1 MLDHQKGLCVAQ
13 HFRGILLEI
22 LKRTQDL
29 VRRNAEEAKN
39 LNHLKFSST
48 LSHLLPNFPHIL
60 SFVLTYF
67 QENGPFFSEGMR
79 EDEYSLVIETAYRF
93 LSFSPTSF
101 RGLWNWS
108 ILCEVN
114 YLTSEET
121 KRSFIKTMSIVL
133 NCSNREISEL
143 QTNIYDNSIISQTKA
158 AENFYCQLKN
168 RDENLQRTKQ
178 TNIAD
183 TANQNE
189 DDTNEIV
196 FTEND
201 LLGAHIITAN
211 MLVPRISKSSLSSQE
226 LVVVPS
232 MRRNVEALTLAV
244 VSGKAVLI
252 CGAVGSGKTS
262 LVEHFASLTGRDK
275 PPYLFKVQLGD
286 QTDSK
291 VG

>member
-29 VRRNAEEAKN
+29 VQRNAEEAKY
-39 LNHLKFSST
+39 LNHLKFCST
-48 LSHLLPNFPHIL
+48 LSHLLPKFPHIL

-67 QENGPFFSEGMR
+67 REIGPFFSERMR

-93 LSFSPTSF
+93 LSFSPTTF
-101 RGLWNWS
+101 RELWNWG

-114 YLTSEET
+114 YLTNEGT
-121 KRSFIKTMSIVL
+121 KRSFVKTMSIVL
-133 NCSNREISEL
+133 NCSNKEISEL
-143 QTNIYDNSIISQTKA
+143 QTNIYDNSIISRTKA

-189 DDTNEIV
+189 EDTNEIV

-211 MLVPRISKSSLSSQE
+211 ILVPKISKSSLSSQE

-232 MRRNVEALTLAV
+232 MQRNVEALTLAV